1 MFVLTNS
8 SSMHPAIQCRVCATS
23 DVGCI
28 LVNIFDKHGQHE
40 SVADMLLELA
50 DVTAAEDDQFP
61 HHCCTQ
67 CQQDLVQAVTVRRK
81 CIESEKLLRICI
93 ESGNSNEQY
102 DDKQFDKLSVASS
115 DQENATLGKSPFYHC
130 CECGT
135 DFFDS
140 DTLQNHYESMHAN
153 AVHGWE
159 SFGISEISFFDS
171 TDDEVEDTPSK
182 DNVPYEDKGIP
193 HRCCGC
199 KYLFDTET
207 ELQLHCETVHRPNA
221 MKVDED
227 RPAQC
232 NICYQTFTTACGM
245 RVHQRAMRV
254 LRYQCAVCGKL
265 FGNRAACIIH
275 ETNHED
281 HQLSCDLCAKKFTNR
296 KYLNIHK
303 QNVHTDPET
312 RKKYVCNVCGTS
324 VHSAS
329 YLKAHMMLHSEDAPY
344 ACSLCEHRFKLLM
357 YLNRHMKWH
366 RGVYTCKQCGLRVKS
381 ASSLS
386 NHMASHTG
394 IQQYSCSICC
404 SKYRYKESLKK
415 HLRRKHGRSTTR
427 KDRSE

>member
-1 MFVLTNS
+1 
-8 SSMHPAIQCRVCATS
+8 MHPAIQCRVCATS

-67 CQQDLVQAVTVRRK
+67 CHQDLVQAVTVRRK

-93 ESGNSNEQY
+93 ESGYSNEQY
-102 DDKQFDKLSVASS
+102 DDNQFDNLSVASS
-115 DQENATLGKSPFYHC
+115 DREDSTLGKSPFYHC

-159 SFGISEISFFDS
+159 SFGISEISLYDS

-182 DNVPYEDKGIP
+182 DSVPYEDKGIP

-199 KYLFDTET
+199 K
-207 ELQLHCETVHRPNA
+207 
-221 MKVDED
+221 
-227 RPAQC
+227 
-232 NICYQTFTTACGM
+232 
-245 RVHQRAMRV
+245 
-254 LRYQCAVCGKL
+254 
-265 FGNRAACIIH
+265 
-275 ETNHED
+275 
-281 HQLSCDLCAKKFTNR
+281 
-296 KYLNIHK
+296 
-303 QNVHTDPET
+303 
-312 RKKYVCNVCGTS
+312 
-324 VHSAS
+324 
-329 YLKAHMMLHSEDAPY
+329 PY
-344 ACSLCEHRFKLLM
+344 ACSLCEHRFKLLL

-415 HLRRKHGRSTTR
+415 HLRRKHGRSTR
-427 KDRSE
+427 RRDRSE